1 MASFCKTKM
10 HDRERSIKTKG
21 IIFRKTP
28 FKESSL
34 ILEVFS
40 KDLGKI
46 SVIAKGIKKEK
57 SKKTGLIETLNE
69 LEFIL
74 HKSSSSEWYILKSQT
89 LIKAHL
95 FETDFQTN
103 IVMQAAVEIYR
114 QMIISEIEVENYYNL
129 LKTYFNF
136 IQKIEKNKIAIFWR
150 FLLRIFKE
158 SGIEMNTHNCA
169 ICQNNKTFTAFYPLK
184 NGFICDECFQPV
196 MEESVIIIFKK
207 SSEIIQKLE
216 IIGKV
221 IDEIDISK
229 NEIKQLNRIFLIH
242 LSEHFHKRFHLKSLE
257 MYK

>member
-1 MASFCKTKM
+1 M

-57 SKKTGLIETLNE
+57 SKSTGLIETLNE
-69 LEFIL
+69 LEFVL
-74 HKSSSSEWYILKSQT
+74 HKSSASEWYILKSQT
-89 LIKAHL
+89 LIKAYL

-114 QMIISEIEVENYYNL
+114 QMIISENDAENLYEL
-129 LKTYFNF
+129 LVIYFDF
-136 IQKIEKNKIAIFWR
+136 IQKIKKNKIAIFWR

-158 SGIEMNTHNCA
+158 SGIEMNMNHCV
-169 ICQNNKTFTAFYPLK
+169 ICHQNKTFTAFYPLK
-184 NGFICDECFQPV
+184 NGFIGDECFQPI
-196 MEESVIIIFKK
+196 MEESVINISKK
-207 SSEIIQKLE
+207 SAEIIQKLE
-216 IIGKV
+216 MIGKV
-221 IDEIDISK
+221 IDEIEISK
-229 NEIKQLNRIFLIH
+229 KEIKQINRIFLIH